1 MVQVTEKALEQIRQL
16 LAKEGVSGGLR
27 LAVQG
32 GGCSGMSYLFK
43 LETKERAS
51 DHVFGCGDAKERAS
65 DHVFGCGDAKV
76 LIDPKSF
83 VYLEG
88 ITLDYKESLI
98 QSGFTIDNPNA
109 QKTCSCGTS
118 FSTQ

>member
-1 MVQVTEKALEQIRQL
+1 MIQVTEKAAERIRQIM
-16 LAKEGVSGGLR
+16 AKEGVAGVQGGLR

-32 GGCSGMSYLFK
+32 GGCSGLSYLFK
-43 LETKERAS
+43 LETKERAG
-51 DHVFGCGDAKERAS
+51 DHVFGN
-65 DHVFGCGDAKV
+65 GDAKV

-83 VYLEG
+83 VYLDG
-88 ITLDYKESLI
+88 LTLDYKESLI

>member
-1 MVQVTEKALEQIRQL
+1 VIQVTPQAVERIRRI

-32 GGCSGMSYLFK
+32 GGCSGMTYQFK
-43 LETKERAS
+43 VEARERPS
-51 DHVFGCGDAKERAS
+51 DHVFAFDG
-65 DHVFGCGDAKV
+65 VKV

-83 VYLEG
+83 VFLDG
-88 ITLDYKESLI
+88 LTLDYKESLL
-98 QSGFTIDNPNA
+98 QSGFVIDNPNA

-118 FSTQ
+118 FSV

>member
-1 MVQVTEKALEQIRQL
+1 MVQVTDKALQRIRQIVTKDG
-16 LAKEGVSGGLR
+16 AVGLR

-32 GGCSGMSYLFK
+32 GGCSGLSYLFK

-51 DHVFGCGDAKERAS
+51 DHVFGSSDAKL
-65 DHVFGCGDAKV
+65 

-83 VYLEG
+83 VYMDGL
-88 ITLDYKESLI
+88 TLDYKESLI
-98 QSGFTIDNPNA
+98 QSGFVIDNPNA

-118 FSTQ
+118 FSTE

>member
-1 MVQVTEKALEQIRQL
+1 MVQVTEKALERIRQL
-16 LAKEGVSGGLR
+16 LAKEGVSGGVGGAGR
-27 LAVQG
+27 G

-43 LETKERAS
+43 LET
-51 DHVFGCGDAKERAS
+51 KERAS

>member
-1 MVQVTEKALEQIRQL
+1 MIQVTEKAAERIRQIM
-16 LAKEGVSGGLR
+16 AKEGVQGVQGGLR

-32 GGCSGMSYLFK
+32 GGCSGLSYLFK
-43 LETKERAS
+43 LETRERAN
-51 DHVFGCGDAKERAS
+51 DHVFGEG
-65 DHVFGCGDAKV
+65 GAKV

-83 VYLEG
+83 VYLDG
-88 ITLDYKESLI
+88 LTLDYKESLI

>member
-1 MVQVTEKALEQIRQL
+1 MVQVTEKALQRIRQIV
-16 LAKEGVSGGLR
+16 AKDGGAGLR

-32 GGCSGMSYLFK
+32 GGCSGLSYLFK

-51 DHVFGCGDAKERAS
+51 DHVFGSSDAKL
-65 DHVFGCGDAKV
+65 

-83 VYLEG
+83 VYMDGL
-88 ITLDYKESLI
+88 TLDYKESLI
-98 QSGFTIDNPNA
+98 QSGFVIDNPNA

-118 FSTQ
+118 FSTE

>member
-1 MVQVTEKALEQIRQL
+1 MVQVTEKALERIRQL
-16 LAKEGVSGGLR
+16 LAKEGVSGGVR
-27 LAVQG
+27 GV
-32 GGCSGMSYLFK
+32 GCWEMCYLFK
-43 LETKERAS
+43 LET
-51 DHVFGCGDAKERAS
+51 KERAS

>member
-1 MVQVTEKALEQIRQL
+1 MVQVTEKATQRIRQI
-16 LAKEGVSGGLR
+16 LAKDGGAGLR

-32 GGCSGMSYLFK
+32 GGCSGLSYLFK

-51 DHVFGCGDAKERAS
+51 DHVFGSSDAKL
-65 DHVFGCGDAKV
+65 

-83 VYLEG
+83 VYMDGL
-88 ITLDYKESLI
+88 TLDYKESLI
-98 QSGFTIDNPNA
+98 PSGFVIDNPNA

-118 FSTQ
+118 FSTE

>member
-1 MVQVTEKALEQIRQL
+1 MIQVTERATDRIRQIM
-16 LAKEGVSGGLR
+16 AKEGVQGGLR

-51 DHVFGCGDAKERAS
+51 DHVFGGDGAKAR
-65 DHVFGCGDAKV
+65 KN
-76 LIDPKSF
+76 PKSF
-83 VYLEG
+83 VYLDG
-88 ITLDYKESLI
+88 LTLDYKESLI

-109 QKTCSCGTS
+109 EKTCSCGTS
-118 FSTQ
+118 VSTH